1 MSELSYKNDRI
12 ISDRHRQQVKK
23 RYTRLLL
30 IPGLAGLLELIQDW
44 ILLLHKY
51 MQLVNAVDLP
61 PTHPIHSHNSSS
73 LFAMYLAGERLT
85 HYVELRLW
93 SDRKTRTENL

>member
-1 MSELSYKNDRI
+1 M
-12 ISDRHRQQVKK
+12 
-23 RYTRLLL
+23 LLL

-51 MQLVNAVDLP
+51 MQLINAVDLP
-61 PTHPIHSHNSSS
+61 PTHPTLSHNSSS
-73 LFAMYLAGERLT
+73 LFAMYLAGGRPT
-85 HYVELRLW
+85 HYLELRLW